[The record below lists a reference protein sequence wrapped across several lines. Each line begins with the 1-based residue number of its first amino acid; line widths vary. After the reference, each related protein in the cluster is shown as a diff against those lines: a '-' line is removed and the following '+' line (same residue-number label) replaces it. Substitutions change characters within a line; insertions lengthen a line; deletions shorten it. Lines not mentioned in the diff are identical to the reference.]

1 MRRFLRGLFF
11 RRLLGLGLCLSAG
24 FSAAGEAAPVVP
36 SGPGPALPESA
47 GAAHGRLK
55 VSSFFLEAPDEVLR
69 LAEAP
74 DQRPVWRFP
83 GRDPRVAL
91 EALAQAGLGAA
102 GLAALSAPGA
112 FAVEVDK
119 VSFLPPV
126 EFLLGMS
133 QPERESVY
141 SLLAGNG
148 LNAYHAQ
155 PLRIQG
161 EVDDWLRGSIL
172 SARQQGLLRALL
184 WRRNGSWVF
193 SDPAA
198 LSLLANSAAEVEEA
212 RRIMT
217 RMRTLR
223 VTVMPPAAG
232 GGSRFRDYWLAGGMN
247 PTVAPLLNGA
257 LEAVPDD
264 GIDLALLLPTL
275 ARERLYTYP
284 TLNDAIAGRLP
295 DCNWT
300 SLNFFAARPSTYY
313 LDGRTSFLTLT
324 QEYEQVPRAER
335 LGDVIAF
342 VTADGSVHHTC
353 VHVAGDIVF
362 TKNGQMIFSPWVL
375 QPLADVVAIYGGEGR
390 ALRFFRPKPGPG

>member
-11 RRLLGLGLCLSAG
+11 RRLLGLGLCLPAG
-24 FSAAGEAAPVVP
+24 FSAAGEAAPVVV
-36 SGPGPALPESA
+36 SGPAPALPESA

-119 VSFLPPV
+119 VSFLPSLD
-126 EFLLGMS
+126 LLVGLGP
-133 QPERESVY
+133 QVREAVY
-141 SLLAGNG
+141 LLLAGNG
-148 LNAYHAQ
+148 LNPLHSQ
-155 PLRIQG
+155 PQRIQG
-161 EVDDWLRGSIL
+161 QVDDWMKGSIL
-172 SARQQGLLRALL
+172 SVPQQALFRSLL
-184 WRRNGSWVF
+184 WRGNGSWVF
-193 SDPAA
+193 SDLAA
-198 LSLLANSAAEVEEA
+198 LSLLATSAAEVQEA

-217 RMRTLR
+217 RVRTLR

-232 GGSRFRDYWLAGGMN
+232 GGSRFRDYWLAAGMN
-247 PTVAPLLNGA
+247 PTVAPLLNAA
-257 LEAVPDD
+257 LEAASED

-342 VTADGSVHHTC
+342 VTADGIVIHTC
-353 VHVAGDIVF
+353 VHIAGDIVF
-362 TKNGQMIFSPWVL
+362 TKNGQLLFAPWLL

>member
-1 MRRFLRGLFF
+1 M
-11 RRLLGLGLCLSAG
+11 
-24 FSAAGEAAPVVP
+24 VV
-36 SGPGPALPESA
+36 SGPAPALPESA

-119 VSFLPPV
+119 VSFLPSLD
-126 EFLLGMS
+126 LLVGLGP
-133 QPERESVY
+133 QVREAVY
-141 SLLAGNG
+141 LLLAGNG
-148 LNAYHAQ
+148 LNPLHSQ
-155 PLRIQG
+155 PQRIQG
-161 EVDDWLRGSIL
+161 QVDDWMKGSIL
-172 SARQQGLLRALL
+172 SVPQQALFRSLL
-184 WRRNGSWVF
+184 WRGNGSCVF
-193 SDPAA
+193 SDLAA
-198 LSLLANSAAEVEEA
+198 LSLLATSAAEVQEA

-217 RMRTLR
+217 RVRTLR

-232 GGSRFRDYWLAGGMN
+232 GGSRFRDYWLAAGMN
-247 PTVAPLLNGA
+247 PTVAPLLNAA
-257 LEAVPDD
+257 LEAAPDD

-342 VTADGSVHHTC
+342 VTADGIVIHTC
-353 VHVAGDIVF
+353 VHIAGDIVF
-362 TKNGQMIFSPWVL
+362 TKNGQLLFAPWLL